1 MHCSIVDNGVGREKA
16 AQFRS
21 KSAEKEKSLGLKIT
35 TARLA
40 LLNGEM
46 NNETSYKI
54 DDVLDEAGNV
64 SGTRVDLKIKY
75 KEIIEETEHA

>member
-1 MHCSIVDNGVGREKA
+1 M
-16 AQFRS
+16 AQFGS

-40 LLNGEM
+40 LLNGEID
-46 NNETSYKI
+46 NETSYKI

-64 SGTRVDLKIKY
+64 NGTRVDLKIKY
-75 KEIIEETEHA
+75 KETVEELKHA